1 MSTLTSQE
9 PCKTF
14 QLQSMTDEDIVEL
27 AKCGREIALEHLI
40 NKYKN
45 FVRAKARSY
54 FLIGA
59 DREDIIQEGMIGLYK
74 AIRDFRGDKLSSFR
88 AFAELCLISLL
99 FRIPCTYS
107 LVSRKCV

>member
-45 FVRAKARSY
+45 FVRGS
-54 FLIGA
+54 
-59 DREDIIQEGMIGLYK
+59 DIPT
-74 AIRDFRGDKLSSFR
+74 R
-88 AFAELCLISLL
+88 CL
-99 FRIPCTYS
+99 
-107 LVSRKCV
+107 